1 MEEANSGWSMIFILD
16 LNCHVQDFW
25 WFFPMFFSSIISPCW
40 DQRPTDQLVDR
51 SGIPTMLL
59 MELSDPNFADQN
71 AAFVLREFISSCL
84 HRRGRW
90 KDFWNGKNF
99 HLGIITTQKK
109 KTWNIL
115 EHQPLHKPQISNFK
129 SFHPL
134 KPRAPRV
141 VFCHSSAYP
150 GVRKIPRRAA
160 GSPAEVSQKTPQRYA
175 CGELPGNCKPDRL
188 DGVLGGQTSYRCVLR
203 VAIFF
208 FKNRLEFDF
217 KNFILSRFVWAL
229 KSILPKIE
237 MSNTQIDFNGCLV
250 AIAAF
255 FLLRESTIGNWER
268 EFCLRLRLG
277 PIE

>member
-84 HRRGRW
+84 YRRGRW

-109 KTWNIL
+109 NM
-115 EHQPLHKPQISNFK
+115 EHLGTST
-129 SFHPL
+129 
-134 KPRAPRV
+134 
-141 VFCHSSAYP
+141 SS
-150 GVRKIPRRAA
+150 
-160 GSPAEVSQKTPQRYA
+160 
-175 CGELPGNCKPDRL
+175 
-188 DGVLGGQTSYRCVLR
+188 QTSNLQLQELSSVETKSSTCGFLPFISKSRCPENPPLCR
-203 VAIFF
+203 GESSGSFSE
-208 FKNRLEFDF
+208 NTT
-217 KNFILSRFVWAL
+217 
-229 KSILPKIE
+229 KI
-237 MSNTQIDFNGCLV
+237 
-250 AIAAF
+250 
-255 FLLRESTIGNWER
+255 
-268 EFCLRLRLG
+268 RLRWAPWKL
-277 PIE
+277 

>member
-84 HRRGRW
+84 YRRGRW

-109 KTWNIL
+109 NM
-115 EHQPLHKPQISNFK
+115 EHLGTST
-129 SFHPL
+129 
-134 KPRAPRV
+134 
-141 VFCHSSAYP
+141 SS
-150 GVRKIPRRAA
+150 
-160 GSPAEVSQKTPQRYA
+160 
-175 CGELPGNCKPDRL
+175 
-188 DGVLGGQTSYRCVLR
+188 QTSNLQLQELSSIETKSSTCGFLPFISISRCPENPPSCR
-203 VAIFF
+203 GESSGSFSE
-208 FKNRLEFDF
+208 NTT
-217 KNFILSRFVWAL
+217 
-229 KSILPKIE
+229 KI
-237 MSNTQIDFNGCLV
+237 
-250 AIAAF
+250 
-255 FLLRESTIGNWER
+255 
-268 EFCLRLRLG
+268 RLRWAPWKL
-277 PIE
+277 